1 MKRSRAIA
9 GSAVLAVAGLATMA
23 GATSASATPARAASA
38 AYNGACGSGYSV
50 VNSAEIS
57 GKGKV
62 FLTYSGKTGKN
73 CVVTVRNT
81 TGKPVSI
88 YTYLGPTDGSSD
100 TVFDSGLYTSY
111 AGPVYLLAKG
121 RCVDWGGTIE
131 NVSVSVNGS
140 NCGRLAAGTVTHH

>member
-1 MKRSRAIA
+1 M
-9 GSAVLAVAGLATMA
+9 LAVAGMATMA
-23 GATSASATPARAASA
+23 TATSASAAPVRATA

-57 GKGKV
+57 GKGAV
-62 FLTYSGKTGKN
+62 FLTYNGKTGKN

-81 TGKPVSI
+81 TGKAVSM
-88 YTYLGPTDGSSD
+88 YTYLGPTDGSSE

-131 NVSVSVNGS
+131 NVSVNVNGS
-140 NCGRLAAGTVTHH
+140 NCGRLAAGTVTRH